1 MNLEWAKHNFGNKD
15 AILTLD
21 CCDKD
26 QNTILIQT
34 VVEIDPE
41 SPLDAV
47 NAYREETAEDVDIYT
62 LAWRGRRFTEED
74 EEELA

>member
-1 MNLEWAKHNFGNKD
+1 MGKSTISETKTPFLLWIVD
-15 AILTLD
+15 
-21 CCDKD
+21 DKD